1 MEKVKQ
7 LLNELLTRR
16 PDGHAGLHGCLGGP
30 PRHSADGLGTPGN
43 PEACSQGQLPAV
55 GFGEAAAA
63 GTPDELGQW
72 RCRRAVCQ
80 AAPETASAEQSL
92 QEGIL

>member
-30 PRHSADGLGTPGN
+30 PRHSADGLGTPRH
-43 PEACSQGQLPAV
+43 AV
-55 GFGEAAAA
+55 KGSFQ
-63 GTPDELGQW
+63 QW
-72 RCRRAVCQ
+72 
-80 AAPETASAEQSL
+80 ASARL
-92 QEGIL
+92 QQQAPQMSWGSGGAGGLCV